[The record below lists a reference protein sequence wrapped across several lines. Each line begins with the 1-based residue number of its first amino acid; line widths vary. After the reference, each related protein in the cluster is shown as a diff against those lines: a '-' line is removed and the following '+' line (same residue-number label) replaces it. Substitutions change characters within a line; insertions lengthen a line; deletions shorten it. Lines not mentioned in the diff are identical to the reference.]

1 MPEEMLTMKE
11 WKEWA
16 AMHMELHLA
25 QATTS
30 TLIAQRIVQL
40 TVVLDRLTKAADVG
54 GKN

>member
-11 WKEWA
+11 WKEWT

-30 TLIAQRIVQL
+30 ALMTKRIGQL
-40 TVVLDRLTKAADVG
+40 VMILDRLTKAANVG